1 MDVRKKYI
9 NEFQNCH
16 KCSNEQMRIK
26 FKDELYFFKC
36 TKCDSTKS
44 IFYNTIFY
52 NKKKNLLKYWILY
65 IFGL

>member
-1 MDVRKKYI
+1 MLHRDLVKKTLDIKSTIEWMLEKKYI

-36 TKCDSTKS
+36 TKCD
-44 IFYNTIFY
+44 
-52 NKKKNLLKYWILY
+52 
-65 IFGL
+65 